1 MNKRNFR
8 TACQIA
14 FSSFT
19 VALAVI
25 ILISF
30 AGCRKEKTAVPAPE
44 VISLLGQPLYRTPA
58 TGEALVSLEK
68 SLEEAASSL
77 ESDPDNPDNIISYGQ
92 ALSRLWRYHEAITIY
107 TKGIQV
113 YPENAMLYRY
123 RGHRY
128 ISIREFDRA
137 VSDLERAAELNDQD
151 FDIWYHLGLAYY
163 LKGEF
168 ERAEKA
174 YFRCR
179 EVCRD
184 DGSIIAVSNWLYLTL
199 IRQGKLEETAAVLER
214 ITENM
219 DAGEN
224 VSYYNLLLFDKG
236 LRTEA
241 EIEAAAGTSDLEMA
255 TAGYG
260 LACRLLIKG
269 QRARAAEILRKIVAL
284 PYWPAFGCIAAEVEL
299 HRSRDLL
306 SL

>member
-1 MNKRNFR
+1 MNERLCH
-8 TACQIA
+8 TARAIA
-14 FSSFT
+14 FSCFIIAP
-19 VALAVI
+19 VVI
-25 ILISF
+25 ILISL
-30 AGCRKEKTAVPAPE
+30 AGCRKEKTALPAPE

-58 TGEALVSLEK
+58 TGEALTSLEK
-68 SLEEAASSL
+68 DLTAAASRF
-77 ESDPDNPDNIISYGQ
+77 EANPDYPDNIILYGQ
-92 ALSRLWRYHEAITIY
+92 ALSRLWRYHEAINIY
-107 TKGIQV
+107 TRGIQAH
-113 YPENAMLYRY
+113 PDNAMLYRY

-128 ISIREFDRA
+128 ISTREFDRA

-163 LKGEF
+163 LQAEF

-174 YFRCR
+174 YSRCR

-199 IRQGKLEETAAVLER
+199 IRQGRLEEAAGVLEG

-236 LRTEA
+236 ARTEA
-241 EIEAAAGTSDLEMA
+241 ELETAAASSDLDMA
-255 TAGYG
+255 TTGYG

-269 QRARAAEILRKIVAL
+269 QRARAAEMLRKIIAL
-284 PYWPAFGCIAAEVEL
+284 PYWPAFGYIAAEVEL
-299 HRSRDLL
+299 HRSKDLINL
-306 SL
+306 